1 MSDFRNGEKRRFYI
15 IQREKKGGSIVFNV
29 VHKKYTIMTYD
40 FQYVKKLT
48 NFFRK
53 KKFRDFFDFYIT
65 SSDLK
70 NANLDTL
77 RTIEV
82 TSESNIFSLITRAQS
97 ISQLVARPFV
107 IVIEISILR
116 PWKWFITTYFTV
128 SRYV

>member
-1 MSDFRNGEKRRFYI
+1 MKS
-15 IQREKKGGSIVFNV
+15 
-29 VHKKYTIMTYD
+29 
-40 FQYVKKLT
+40 
-48 NFFRK
+48 FFRK
-53 KKFRDFFDFYIT
+53 NNFRDFFDFYIT

-70 NANLDTL
+70 NAILDTF
-77 RTIEV
+77 RTMEV

-107 IVIEISILR
+107 KVIEISILR

>member
-53 KKFRDFFDFYIT
+53 KFIRDFFDFYIT

-70 NANLDTL
+70 NAILDTL

-82 TSESNIFSLITRAQS
+82 TSENNIFSLITRAQS

-107 IVIEISILR
+107 KVIEVSFLR
-116 PWKWFITTYFTV
+116 PWKC
-128 SRYV
+128 

>member
-48 NFFRK
+48 NFFQT
-53 KKFRDFFDFYIT
+53 KFIRDFFDFYIT
-65 SSDLK
+65 SSNLK
-70 NANLDTL
+70 NAILDTL

-82 TSESNIFSLITRAQS
+82 S
-97 ISQLVARPFV
+97 
-107 IVIEISILR
+107 
-116 PWKWFITTYFTV
+116 YFK
-128 SRYV
+128 